1 MKKDENKQ
9 YQQQGPYDDVEYS
22 AEVADAQDKE
32 AMARMNEAD
41 NRAKQEKKK

>member
-1 MKKDENKQ
+1 MKKNENKQ

-22 AEVADAQDKE
+22 AEVADAEDKE

-41 NRAKQEKKK
+41 KRAEKQRNQ